1 MTPRPVPSTVS
12 SLFFAVLVASMLV
25 LADVPFAWAHKV
37 NMFAFAE
44 GAEIYVEGYFSDGKR
59 ARNSAVK
66 VYDSQDRLLVEGR
79 TDDEGQF
86 TFPIPVE
93 DDLRISL
100 DAGMGH
106 RTEYRLSRAE
116 LSGGLEDGTVAQVAA
131 AALAGGP
138 SGARAEQQGAPAADS
153 VSETACPA
161 SGGAV
166 DEAAIRRAVGE
177 AIRPLMRSISELQ
190 ERRGFSDIVGGIGF
204 IVGIVGLFFYFKA
217 KRLLE
222 EQRRSR
228 TTGGGESH

>member
-1 MTPRPVPSTVS
+1 MTPRPAPSTVS
-12 SLFFAVLVASMLV
+12 SLFFAVLMVSV
-25 LADVPFAWAHKV
+25 LAVADVPFAWAHKV

-59 ARNSAVK
+59 ARNSTVK

-79 TDDEGQF
+79 TDEEGQF

-116 LSGGLEDGTVAQVAA
+116 LSGGLEDGVAAQVAA
-131 AALAGGP
+131 AASAGEP
-138 SGARAEQQGAPAADS
+138 AGARAEQPRVPAADS
-153 VSETACPA
+153 A
-161 SGGAV
+161 SGTARPAASGAV

-217 KRLLE
+217 RRLLE
-222 EQRRSR
+222 EQRRSG
-228 TTGGGESH
+228 TAGDGESH